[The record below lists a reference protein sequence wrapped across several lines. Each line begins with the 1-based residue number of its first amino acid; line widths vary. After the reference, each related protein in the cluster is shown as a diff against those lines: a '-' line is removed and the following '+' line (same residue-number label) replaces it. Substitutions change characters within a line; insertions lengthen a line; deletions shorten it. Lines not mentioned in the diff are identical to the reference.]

1 VIQYAPVHTAQ
12 RLLDAPIL
20 RSPFIINADILS
32 TDYSQYGVCVYVGAA
47 LLYITLA
54 VMISSQFC
62 YKLTIHSLRHTAVIY
77 TQLQWCPFWVDY
89 KRLKKG
95 VKHLGPDEG
104 DLDQP
109 PTPTHST
116 ACDSEA
122 GGNEVAVVTTQSQQ
136 QQQRT
141 AAVAAA
147 ASSLSAGAAAAAQ
160 RRAASDAGA
169 GGAAAAGGGTAGDAY
184 RYIYKN
190 KHTCIVYL
198 LL

>member
-1 VIQYAPVHTAQ
+1 
-12 RLLDAPIL
+12 
-20 RSPFIINADILS
+20 
-32 TDYSQYGVCVYVGAA
+32 
-47 LLYITLA
+47 
-54 VMISSQFC
+54 
-62 YKLTIHSLRHTAVIY
+62 
-77 TQLQWCPFWVDY
+77 VDY

-169 GGAAAAGGGTAGDAY
+169 GGAAAAGGGTAGDAS
-184 RYIYKN
+184 RYIYSRIQINLWCTRNETVCSTAAAEHCAHKRLR
-190 KHTCIVYL
+190 TTATLWCTS
-198 LL
+198 